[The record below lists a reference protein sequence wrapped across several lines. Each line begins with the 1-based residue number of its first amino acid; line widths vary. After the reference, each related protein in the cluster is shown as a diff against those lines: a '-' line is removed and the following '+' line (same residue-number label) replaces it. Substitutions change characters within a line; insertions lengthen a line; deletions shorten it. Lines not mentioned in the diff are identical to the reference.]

1 MQYFITLISIHA
13 YLCNIAFFGIFIDI
27 TRINKSQKCYWRH
40 ELVFWEKRDPQILI
54 LIIDHTCLVN
64 LICKKHTVA
73 KYKYGWHS
81 KIRCTS
87 GGGSSVRKYTK
98 NEAET
103 QFSHA
108 YSILSYRIQNPDHPN
123 MHTLFCSLVIL
134 SAKGRRRRD
143 DIHIKHW
150 ICHWS

>member
-1 MQYFITLISIHA
+1 MHICVIPTVL
-13 YLCNIAFFGIFIDI
+13 GIFIGI
-27 TRINKSQKCYWRH
+27 TSINKSQNCYWRH
-40 ELVFWEKRDPQILI
+40 EVVFWEKRDPQILI

-64 LICKKHTVA
+64 LICEKHTVA

-87 GGGSSVRKYTK
+87 GGGTSVRKYTK

-108 YSILSYRIQNPDHPN
+108 YSILSYRIQNPDHLN
-123 MHTLFCSLVIL
+123 MHGTQFCSLVIFL
-134 SAKGRRRRD
+134 VRQ
-143 DIHIKHW
+143 
-150 ICHWS
+150 